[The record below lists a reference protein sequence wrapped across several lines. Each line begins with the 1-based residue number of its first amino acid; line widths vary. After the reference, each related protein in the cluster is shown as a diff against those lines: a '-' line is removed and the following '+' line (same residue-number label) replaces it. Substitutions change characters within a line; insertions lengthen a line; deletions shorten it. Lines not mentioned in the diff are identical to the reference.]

1 MAGKARYVFQ
11 VRMDVEPDKEDL
23 FNEVYDTEHVPYL
36 LEVPG
41 VVSVTRTRSVP
52 FKLAIAGEVKDIPAA
67 SPRYTALYFL
77 ESPDV
82 LSSSAWGEA
91 VERGRWAPEVR
102 QHTSN
107 RSHSL
112 TEITL

>member
-1 MAGKARYVFQ
+1 MAARARYLFQ
-11 VRMDVEPDKEDL
+11 VSMDVEPGKEAL

-41 VVSVTRTRSVP
+41 VVSVTRARSVP
-52 FKLAIAGEVKDIPAA
+52 FQVAIGGAVKEMPAA

-77 ESPDV
+77 ESPEV
-82 LSSSAWGEA
+82 LTSDAWSEA

-102 QHTSN
+102 AHTLN
-107 RSHSL
+107 RRHSL
-112 TEITL
+112 SEITT

>member
-1 MAGKARYVFQ
+1 MAARARYLFQ
-11 VRMDVEPDKEDL
+11 VSMDVEPDKEDL

-41 VVSVTRTRSVP
+41 VVSVTRARSVA
-52 FKLAIAGEVKDIPAA
+52 FKYAIGGAVEDVPAA

-82 LSSSAWGEA
+82 LTSDAWAAA

-102 QHTSN
+102 AHTFN
-107 RSHSL
+107 RSHALSQ
-112 TEITL
+112 IIR